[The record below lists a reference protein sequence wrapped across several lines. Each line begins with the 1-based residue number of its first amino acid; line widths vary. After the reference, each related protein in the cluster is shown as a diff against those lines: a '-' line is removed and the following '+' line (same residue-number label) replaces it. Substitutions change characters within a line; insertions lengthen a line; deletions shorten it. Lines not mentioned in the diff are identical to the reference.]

1 MLHRLNGELI
11 NRKIESKEGRLHR
24 MISAGKS
31 TEEILAEFYNRA
43 LGRSLTDAELQ
54 YGKRQTEKVKS
65 EDRTAFLED
74 AVWGILNSREFWSN
88 H

>member
-1 MLHRLNGELI
+1 MLHRLNGDLV

-24 MISAGKS
+24 MIAARKS
-31 TEEILAEFYNRA
+31 TEEILAEFYILA

-54 YGKRQTEKVKS
+54 YWKKQTEKVKN